1 MNRKTFLRGVGLGTL
16 GALAG
21 PSIGCATTDNAHGIK
36 VALPD
41 YSASDDATYWK
52 AVRQQYVLEPDLH
65 YMNTGGL
72 GPASR
77 PVLKVF
83 TDVMHHNQTISEH
96 DHQSFG
102 GARETTAKFFGT
114 EASEICFTRNATE
127 GNSIIA
133 GGLKLEE
140 GDEVI
145 FENHAH
151 PGGSGPWYNQ
161 SIRRGVVVKL
171 FEPDTESVEGNL
183 ARIRELITSRT
194 KVIQISHVT
203 APTGILLPA
212 AEIAK
217 LAQKHGIWFHIDG
230 AQSAGM
236 FPFTMEEAGCDSYAT
251 SGHKWLG
258 APHETG
264 ILFIRKDRNDEV
276 IPIAAGSYTGPIP
289 MDQENNR
296 LIADANM
303 TYVKNATRHEYGTR
317 NAASILGVA
326 AAIDFQNEVGRER
339 IAAHGRALS
348 AQLRQGLQKIPSIEV
363 LTPERPE
370 LCASIMGFRTPR
382 ISYNDLL
389 RVLAAQHRFR
399 LRPVSEQGLNS
410 VRVSTHLFNS
420 AQECELLLASINEIV
435 RKA

>member
-21 PSIGCATTDNAHGIK
+21 PSIGCATTGDSVIS
-36 VALPD
+36 LPK
-41 YSASDDATYWK
+41 YSASNDTAFWD

-72 GPASR
+72 GPAAK
-77 PVLKVF
+77 PVLQVF
-83 TDVMHHNQTISEH
+83 ADVTHHNQTISEH
-96 DHQSFG
+96 EHHTFT
-102 GARETTAKFFGT
+102 GARETTAEFFGA

-133 GGLKLEE
+133 GGLNLEE

-145 FENHAH
+145 FESHAH
-151 PGGSGPWYNQ
+151 PGGSCPWYNQ
-161 SIRRGVVVKL
+161 VNRRGIVVKL
-171 FEPDTESVEGNL
+171 FEPDTESVAGNV
-183 ARIRELITSRT
+183 ARIRELITPRT

-203 APTGILLPA
+203 APTGILLPS

-217 LAQKHGIWFHIDG
+217 LAHSHGIWFHVDG

-236 FPFTMEEAGCDSYAT
+236 FPFTMTEIGCDSYAT
-251 SGHKWLG
+251 SGHKWMG

-276 IPIAAGSYTGPIP
+276 IPISAGSYTGPMPIV
-289 MDQENNR
+289 DD
-296 LIADANM
+296 LLVADGTLGYAP
-303 TYVKNATRHEYGTR
+303 NATRHEYGTR
-317 NAASILGVA
+317 SAANILGVA
-326 AAIDFQNEVGRER
+326 AAIDFHNEVGRDR
-339 IAAHGRALS
+339 IAAHGRALA
-348 AQLRQGLQKIPSIEV
+348 AQLREGLGKIPSIEV
-363 LTPERPE
+363 LTPESPE

-382 ISYNDLL
+382 IAYRDLL
-389 RVLAAQHRFR
+389 GVLAREHRFR

-420 AQECELLLASINEIV
+420 AQECELLLASINDIV

>member
-1 MNRKTFLRGVGLGTL
+1 MNRKTFLRGVGLGTI

-36 VALPD
+36 VTLPD
-41 YSASDDATYWK
+41 YSASNDATFWK

-72 GPASR
+72 GPAAK

-83 TDVMHHNQTISEH
+83 ADVTHHNQTISEH
-96 DHQSFG
+96 DHHSFA
-102 GARETTAKFFGT
+102 GARETTAEFFGA

-133 GGLKLEE
+133 GGLKLEA

-145 FENHAH
+145 FESHAH
-151 PGGSGPWYNQ
+151 PGGSCPWYNQ
-161 SIRRGVVVKL
+161 ANRRGVVVKL

-183 ARIRELITSRT
+183 ARIRELITPRT
-194 KVIQISHVT
+194 KVIQISHLT

-217 LAQKHGIWFHIDG
+217 LAHSHGIWFHVDG

-236 FPFTMEEAGCDSYAT
+236 FPFTMAEIGCDSYAT
-251 SGHKWLG
+251 SGHKCMG

-276 IPIAAGSYTGPIP
+276 IPIAAGSYTGPMP
-289 MDQENNR
+289 MVDGL
-296 LIADANM
+296 LIADGTQGYA
-303 TYVKNATRHEYGTR
+303 KNATRHEYGTR
-317 NAASILGVA
+317 SAANVLGVA
-326 AAIDFQNEVGRER
+326 AAIDFHNEVGRDR
-339 IAAHGRALS
+339 IAAHGRAL
-348 AQLRQGLQKIPSIEV
+348 ATQLREGLQKIPSIEV
-363 LTPERPE
+363 LTPEPPE
-370 LCASIMGFRTPR
+370 MFASIMGFRTPR

-389 RVLAAQHRFR
+389 RALAAEHRFR

-420 AQECELLLASINEIV
+420 AQECELLLGAINDNV

>member
-1 MNRKTFLRGVGLGTL
+1 MNRKTFLRSVGIGTL

-21 PSIGCATTDNAHGIK
+21 PSIGCATTDNTAMAT

-41 YSASDDATYWK
+41 YSASTDSAFWK
-52 AVRQQYVLEPDLH
+52 AVRQQYTLEPDLH

-72 GPASR
+72 GPAAK
-77 PVLKVF
+77 PVIKVF
-83 TDVMHHNQTISEH
+83 TDVMLHNQTISEH
-96 DHQSFG
+96 DHHAFE
-102 GARETTAKFFGT
+102 GARETTAGFFGA

-133 GGLKLEE
+133 GGLVLAE

-161 SIRRGVVVKL
+161 AIRRGVVVKL
-171 FEPDTESVEGNL
+171 FEPDTQTVEGNL
-183 ARIRELITSRT
+183 ARIRALITPRT
-194 KVIQISHVT
+194 KVIQISHLT
-203 APTGILLPA
+203 APTGILLPS

-217 LAQKHGIWFHIDG
+217 LAHAHGIWFHVDG

-236 FPFTMEEAGCDSYAT
+236 FPFTMADIGCDSYAT
-251 SGHKWLG
+251 SGHKWMG

-264 ILFIRKDRNDEV
+264 ILFIRKDRNEEV
-276 IPIAAGSYTGPIP
+276 IPISAGSYTGPIP
-289 MDQENNR
+289 MDSDNL

-303 TYVKNATRHEYGTR
+303 TYAKNATRHEYGTR
-317 NAASILGVA
+317 SAANILGVA
-326 AAIDFQNEVGRER
+326 AAIDFHHKVGRDR
-339 IAAHGRALS
+339 IAAHGRTLAT
-348 AQLRQGLQKIPSIEV
+348 QLREGLHKIPSIEV
-363 LTPERPE
+363 LTPESPE
-370 LCASIMGFRTPR
+370 MCASIMGFRTPR
-382 ISYNDLL
+382 ISYRDLL
-389 RVLAAQHRFR
+389 VQLAEEHRFR
-399 LRPVSEQGLNS
+399 LRPVSEQGLDS

-420 AQECELLLASINEIV
+420 AQECELLLGAINDNV

>member
-1 MNRKTFLRGVGLGTL
+1 MNRKTFIRGVGLGTL
-16 GALAG
+16 GALTG
-21 PSIGCATTDNAHGIK
+21 PMIGCDRTNGIT
-36 VALPD
+36 VALPE
-41 YSASDDATYWK
+41 YNTVSDTAFWN
-52 AVRQQYVLEPDLH
+52 AARQQYALEPDLH

-72 GPASR
+72 GPAAK
-77 PVLKVF
+77 PVIKVF
-83 TDVMHHNQTISEH
+83 ADVTHHNQTISEH
-96 DHQSFG
+96 EHHEFA
-102 GARETTAKFFGT
+102 GARETIAKYFGA

-133 GGLKLEE
+133 GGLELAE

-151 PGGSGPWYNQ
+151 PGGFGAWYNQ
-161 SIRRGVVVKL
+161 ANRRGVVVKL
-171 FEPDTESVEGNL
+171 FEPDSESVAGNL

-203 APTGILLPA
+203 APTGILLPS
-212 AEIAK
+212 AEIAE
-217 LAQKHGIWFHIDG
+217 LAHSHGIWFHVDG

-236 FPFTMEEAGCDSYAT
+236 FPFTMAEIGCDSYAT

-276 IPIAAGSYTGPIP
+276 IPISGGAYTGPVP
-289 MDQENNR
+289 MDEENR
-296 LIADANM
+296 LIADGTM
-303 TYVKNATRHEYGTR
+303 TYVENATRHEYGTR

-326 AAIDFQNEVGRER
+326 AAVDFQEKVGRER
-339 IAAHGRALS
+339 IAAHGRAL
-348 AQLRQGLQKIPSIEV
+348 ATQLRNGLNKISTVEV
-363 LTPERPE
+363 LTPEPPE
-370 LCASIMGFRTPR
+370 MCASIMGFRTPR

-389 RVLAAQHRFR
+389 RELASAHRFR
-399 LRPVSEQGLNS
+399 LRGVSEQGINS
-410 VRVSTHLFNS
+410 VRVSTHLFNT
-420 AQECELLLASINEIV
+420 AQECELLLATINDTV